1 MVSRSS
7 SIRLRSTLVLG
18 VLLSCS
24 QDKDADIP
32 SGGAGTG
39 GQAGTAGHSGATAG
53 NGTAGS
59 MPLAGGAGSLGT
71 AGQAQAGAGSGGV
84 SGQSSGGGSA
94 IGGSAGVLVTA
105 GGAGAAGSAAVSGEG
120 GSAGTA
126 GSASGGAGSGGA
138 GFGGT
143 AGSSGS
149 DAAGSSAAGT
159 AGSAGSGG
167 APGGPITIWIA
178 GDSTVANGSTP
189 CPVGWGKFFD
199 GLFDDRVSVTNSAV
213 GGRSVRNWT
222 YNVGMTMDS
231 SGECVLA
238 TNTMGMPTVQARWQQ
253 MLDGMDTGDYLFI
266 QFGINDGDST
276 CDRHVG
282 IEAFKSTYGTLAQAA
297 KDRGANPVFVTPV
310 SSIACTGSTPRG
322 TRGAYVGA
330 TQEAGTTYDVPVIDL
345 HALSVALYTELG
357 FCPIPGGSD
366 VSASTPG
373 AVGEF
378 FCDDHTHFSAS
389 GAEDIA
395 GVVADA
401 VRDAG
406 LPLAAYLK

>member
-1 MVSRSS
+1 MVRSS
-7 SIRLRSTLVLG
+7 SMRLRSALVLG
-18 VLLSCS
+18 LLLSCS
-24 QDKDADIP
+24 QDKDAAVAND
-32 SGGAGTG
+32 GAGAG
-39 GQAGTAGHSGATAG
+39 GQAGTAGSSGATAG
-53 NGTAGS
+53 SANTAGS
-59 MPLAGGAGSLGT
+59 MPQAGSAGSFGT
-71 AGQAQAGAGSGGV
+71 AGQAQAGASTVGGSGGV
-84 SGQSSGGGSA
+84 AGQSSGGGSG
-94 IGGSAGVLVTA
+94 IGGSAGAVMA
-105 GGAGAAGSAAVSGEG
+105 GGAGTSGTGAASGAG

-126 GSASGGAGSGGA
+126 GSAGGGADS
-138 GFGGT
+138 GGT
-143 AGSSGS
+143 AGSSG
-149 DAAGSSAAGT
+149 ATT
-159 AGSAGSGG
+159 AGSGGAPVAGAAGSGG

-189 CPVGWGKFFD
+189 CPVGWGKSFD

-222 YNVGMTMDS
+222 YNVGMTMDT

-238 TNTMGMPTVQARWQQ
+238 TDTMGDPTVQARWQQ
-253 MLDGMDTGDYLFI
+253 MLDGMGTGDYLFI

-282 IEAFKSTYGTLAQAA
+282 IEAFKSTYGMMAQAA
-297 KDRGANPVFVTPV
+297 KERGANPVFVTPV
-310 SSIACTGSTPRG
+310 SSIACNGSTPRG

-345 HALSVALYTELG
+345 HALSVALYTDRG
-357 FCPIPGGSD
+357 FCPIPGGGD
-366 VSASTPG
+366 VSASTTG

-378 FCDDHTHFSAS
+378 FCDDHTHFSAT

-406 LPLAAYLK
+406 LPLAGYLK